1 MVGKNGIVVS
11 LSLALVLSGMLVCK
25 AQGPPAG
32 AEGGPPGAVG
42 RPGPG
47 FRKGAE
53 SRPGVRGGIRSILSE
68 LNLSSAQE
76 EQARQI
82 LADMRLEIRR
92 QGNTRPEMQRIMRE
106 IRELRG
112 SGASEEAIAAKHK
125 GMADLMAPMNEAR
138 QRGFERIRG
147 ILTDEQKE
155 KFSALLAKSFQHDA
169 VRHIETDLGLSP
181 EQQEKLK
188 ELQKTMSAELAKLA
202 DQQVQVR
209 ALRNEISR
217 LASTG
222 PGNEDLI
229 AAKREEL
236 SQLQQPFREVRKSF
250 LDEVGKILTPEQ
262 QKRYFKALKQRRR
275 RGDRLRVGRAGE
287 RRQTPT
293 GSSYLAAGGIDYD
306 AIFEKLDLSE
316 DQENRIAGIK
326 EAMKED
332 FARRNE
338 AIAVLRSRARP
349 RVVGPDTAPGPGA
362 PGSPEDTQARMREQ
376 IEKAYRIIAEV
387 NRDFQREVTE
397 VLTPEQARRMFEHMQ
412 KSRSG
417 MRRDG
422 PGGVPGEEG
431 QGAGE

>member
-92 QGNTRPEMQRIMRE
+92 QGNTRP
-106 IRELRG
+106 
-112 SGASEEAIAAKHK
+112 AIAAKHK
-125 GMADLMAPMNEAR
+125 EMADLMAPMNEAR